1 MKHLTEYITESLFG
15 SKDVKFA
22 MHVLDMIRDM
32 ADNKEKEFGI
42 KFDEIGGDLAGGVY
56 HNSDTLA
63 DLEQN
68 KHLTKM
74 KDGKYCIKVT
84 TTTHENTV
92 PCEISVDADIV
103 IGRDNKLS
111 DDEIKKRIKDAV
123 DELKTKTKLY

>member
-32 ADNKEKEFGI
+32 TDNKEKEF
-42 KFDEIGGDLAGGVY
+42 VY
-56 HNSDTLA
+56 NNSDTLA

-111 DDEIKKRIKDAV
+111 DDELKKRIKDAV
-123 DELKTKTKLY
+123 DELKTKTKIY